1 MTKSCGLAPP
11 ELSRLAVI
19 EGYKWDLG
27 LAALREK
34 ATNLEESST
43 LKSKYSEL
51 EEEHEAAKQL
61 ARIRYLDKRV
71 QPSPSGR
78 RLVCRGSNLGN
89 HGFLIFFLST
99 EMSTGF
105 QSKYLGWSLLVPIG
119 SPGTSRDQ

>member
-11 ELSRLAVI
+11 ELSRSAVVD
-19 EGYKWDLG
+19 GHKWDLG
-27 LAALREK
+27 LAALGEK
-34 ATNLEESST
+34 ATTLEESST

-78 RLVCRGSNLGN
+78 RLVCRGSNIGN
-89 HGFLIFFLST
+89 HGFLIFFLW
-99 EMSTGF
+99 ELSTGF
-105 QSKYLGWSLLVPIG
+105 QSKISGLVPTG
-119 SPGTSRDQ
+119 SYW